1 MTLCRGRRIEGPN
14 GVAKRVVSYAVPMV
28 RIHLPPA
35 ASRVRTRPRLLV
47 SGFRGRTAIF
57 LPPTGSTV
65 SGTETNNPTTV
76 TSSTISGTWNV
87 VLDQNDTSGVHQD
100 VTFGGTFTI
109 TRSTCAGDFSVTEVN
124 HTPTPSMLAFH
135 VIFVNMGSEV
145 RTISVIPGLYI
156 SYDTAKML

>member
-1 MTLCRGRRIEGPN
+1 MFRFAVFAAAVTFAPVAAFAGS
-14 GVAKRVVSYAVPMV
+14 GVCNLDASHIKGTYGFSA
-28 RIHLPPA
+28 HGTSDGNNAFAPA
-35 ASRVRTRPRLLV
+35 GDFVQ
-47 SGFRGRTAIF
+47 
-57 LPPTGSTV
+57 
-65 SGTETNNPTTV
+65 SGTETNNPSTV

-100 VTFGGTFTI
+100 VTFGGTFTV
-109 TRSTCAGDFSVTEVN
+109 TRSTCTGDFSVTEVN
-124 HTPTPSMLAFH
+124 HTSTPSMLAFH